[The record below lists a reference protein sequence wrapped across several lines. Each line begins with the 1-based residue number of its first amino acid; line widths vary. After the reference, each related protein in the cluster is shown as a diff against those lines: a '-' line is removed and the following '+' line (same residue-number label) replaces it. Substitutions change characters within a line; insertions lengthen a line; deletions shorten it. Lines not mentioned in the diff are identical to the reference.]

1 MSVKAGSNQKARRTR
16 DEGVYWLGDTPV
28 YLTRKNVRNLR
39 LRIDGRGEFHLSI
52 PWRAPMS
59 LARDFLH
66 EQSAWIDR
74 QQERFSR
81 RQAAQPRLVDG
92 ETVAWWGQDIPLKV
106 VENPHPRAR
115 AVAEVGAGAIV
126 LNVPVGAPLEKRQR
140 ALDRLRKMSLEI
152 RLAPVLAKWAAAFET
167 EPGAVRIRRMKSR
180 WGSCN
185 PRTRAL
191 TFNLELSA
199 KDPKYLD
206 YVVAHEFTH
215 YFHPNHGA
223 EFHALLSAKLPQE
236 RQLHRA
242 LNRRKHT
249 G

>member
-1 MSVKAGSNQKARRTR
+1 MAGNNKKARRTR
-16 DEGVYWLGDTPV
+16 DEGVYWLDDTPV

-39 LRIDGRGEFHLSI
+39 LRITERGEFHLSI
-52 PWRAPMS
+52 PWRASMS
-59 LARDFLH
+59 MARDFLH
-66 EQSAWIDR
+66 EQAAWISR
-74 QQERFSR
+74 QQERFAR

-92 ETVAWWGQDIPLKV
+92 ETVAWWGQDVPLKV
-106 VENPHPRAR
+106 VEDPRPRAR
-115 AVAEVGAGAIV
+115 ATAEVGAGAIV
-126 LNVPVGAPLEKRQR
+126 LRLPVGALLEKRQR
-140 ALDRLRKMSLEI
+140 ALDKLRKTSLEI
-152 RLAPVLAKWAAAFET
+152 RLAPVLAKWAEAFET
-167 EPGAVRIRRMKSR
+167 EPGPVRIRRMKSR

-215 YFHPNHGA
+215 YFHPNHGP

-242 LNRRKHT
+242 LNRRRNT
-249 G
+249 T

>member
-1 MSVKAGSNQKARRTR
+1 MAGNNKKARRTR
-16 DEGVYWLGDTPV
+16 DEGVYWLDDTPV

-39 LRIDGRGEFHLSI
+39 LRINERGEFHLSI
-52 PWRAPMS
+52 PWRASISM
-59 LARDFLH
+59 ARDFLH
-66 EQSAWIDR
+66 EQDAWIAR
-74 QQERFSR
+74 QQERFAR

-92 ETVAWWGQDIPLKV
+92 ETVAWWGQDVPLKV
-106 VENPHPRAR
+106 VEDPHPRAR
-115 AVAEVGAGAIV
+115 ATAEVGAGAIV
-126 LNVPVGAPLEKRQR
+126 LHLPVGAPLEKRQR
-140 ALDRLRKMSLEI
+140 ALDKLRKTSLEI
-152 RLAPVLAKWAAAFET
+152 RLAPVLAKWAAAFEI
-167 EPGAVRIRRMKSR
+167 EPGPVRIRRMKSR

-191 TFNLELSA
+191 TFNLELSS

-215 YFHPNHGA
+215 YFHPNHGP

-242 LNRRKHT
+242 LNRRRNT
-249 G
+249 T

>member
-1 MSVKAGSNQKARRTR
+1 MSVKAGSNQKVRRVR

-39 LRIDGRGEFHLSI
+39 LRIDERGEFHLSI

-66 EQSAWIDR
+66 EQSAWIAR

-81 RQAAQPRLVDG
+81 RQATQPQLVDG

-115 AVAEVGAGAIV
+115 AVAEMGAGAIV

-140 ALDRLRKMSLEI
+140 A
-152 RLAPVLAKWAAAFET
+152 
-167 EPGAVRIRRMKSR
+167 
-180 WGSCN
+180 
-185 PRTRAL
+185 
-191 TFNLELSA
+191 
-199 KDPKYLD
+199 
-206 YVVAHEFTH
+206 
-215 YFHPNHGA
+215 
-223 EFHALLSAKLPQE
+223 
-236 RQLHRA
+236 
-242 LNRRKHT
+242 
-249 G
+249 